1 MPRPTNQ
8 PKLWL
13 INFLMI
19 SVSSLVFQK
28 KLHHDLGREFENKQL
43 HHLKALSGI
52 RGSHTTPYHPQ
63 GNGQTERFNRT
74 LLSML
79 RTLTE
84 EQKSDWKNHLPKVI
98 HAYNCTTSEATGYS
112 PFFLLFGRPPQL
124 PVDLLFET
132 ESESCARSSQEYV
145 EKWGWRMAEAYDI
158 ASRNASKSADRG
170 KRQYD
175 KKRYGPTLQVG
186 SRVLVKIRSYWER
199 IKGQKGEDSPVFE
212 VEPECGRGRTRILH
226 SNMLLPCDFLPVT
239 THGEN
244 IPTTTHTKRGN
255 RDKNKQKQKHLL
267 DKLNKW
273 TVKTLM
279 MIFLQ

>member
-1 MPRPTNQ
+1 
-8 PKLWL
+8 
-13 INFLMI
+13 MI

-112 PFFLLFGRPPQL
+112 PFFLLFGRPPRL

-132 ESESCARSSQEYV
+132 ESENCARSSQEYV
-145 EKWGWRMAEAYDI
+145 EKWGRRMAEAYDI

-244 IPTTTHTKRGN
+244 IPTTTHTRRGN
-255 RDKNKQKQKHLL
+255 RDKNKQKHLL